1 MKIKHFSH
9 DAECVSLNWENGRS
23 SRFHH
28 IWLRDN
34 CPTARHGV
42 VGERTLDPFS
52 IPLDIQPRSITL
64 ENGGKLCIV
73 WDNDGHESEY
83 DSDWL
88 YQNAYESEARE
99 ERRYRPTLWTTEKLS
114 EFLPEVQYE
123 DVMAGDEGLLQ
134 WLRLLNE
141 YGFAI
146 VRGVPTESE
155 MVLKVAERISFL
167 RNSNFGILFDVQ
179 SKPDPNS
186 LAYTAVKLNAHT
198 DLVSREVQPG
208 LQFLHCL
215 VFDAEGGESILV
227 DGWAA
232 AEELKQSHPEDYE
245 LLTTA
250 AIPYRY
256 QDKETDI
263 QAKGPIICL
272 NADGNYYDIRYSIA
286 LLAPLD
292 LDHDHVKPFYRA
304 FGNYSRLLRDPRYEF
319 KFRLQP
325 GDLESF
331 NNRRVLHGRS
341 EFNPQSGPR
350 HLQGCYVDTD
360 DFLSR
365 LRVLE
370 RQGRDFRESMSIV
383 R

>member
-1 MKIKHFSH
+1 MQISDVSH
-9 DAECVSLNWENGRS
+9 DSECVTVTWGDGRS

-34 CPTARHGV
+34 CPSARHPV
-42 VGERTLDPFS
+42 VGERTLDPVT
-52 IPLDIQPRSITL
+52 IPLDIQPQSVELNGNLNIT
-64 ENGGKLCIV
+64 
-73 WDNDGHESEY
+73 WANDGHHSQY
-83 DSDWL
+83 SPDWL
-88 YQNAYESEARE
+88 YNNAYEFEARE
-99 ERRYRPTLWTTEKLS
+99 SRRYRPTLWTNETLS
-114 EFLPEVQYE
+114 DFLPEVQYE
-123 DVMAGDEGLLQ
+123 DVMASDEGLLQ
-134 WLRLLNE
+134 WLRLLRD

-146 VRGVPTESE
+146 VRNVPTESE
-155 MVLKVAERISFL
+155 MVLKAARRINFL
-167 RNSNFGILFDVQ
+167 RDSNFGVLFNVE

-208 LQFLHCL
+208 IQFLHCL

-232 AEELKQSHPEDYE
+232 AEELKETHPEDYE
-245 LLTTA
+245 LLSTV

-263 QAKGPIICL
+263 KAKGPIICL
-272 NADGNYYDIRYSIA
+272 DADGNYYDIRYSIA

-292 LDHDHVKPFYRA
+292 IDHHLVKPFYRA
-304 FGNYSRLLRDPRYEF
+304 FGNYSRILRDPRYEF
-319 KFRLQP
+319 KFRLQA

-331 NNRRVLHGRS
+331 NNRRVLHGRD

-360 DFLSR
+360 DFMSR

-370 RQGRDFRESMSIV
+370 RNGRDFRESMSIV

>member
-1 MKIKHFSH
+1 MQISTISH
-9 DAECVSLNWENGRS
+9 DFECVTIGWEDGRS

-34 CPTARHGV
+34 CPTARHPV
-42 VGERTLDPFS
+42 VGERALDPVS
-52 IPLDIQPRSITL
+52 IPLDIQPQSVNL
-64 ENGGKLCIV
+64 NGSGKLHIT
-73 WDNDGHESEY
+73 WPNDGHQSEY
-83 DSDWL
+83 DAGWL
-88 YQNAYESEARE
+88 HNNAYEFEARE
-99 ERRYRPTLWTTEKLS
+99 ARRFRPTYWTTEMING
-114 EFLPEVQYE
+114 FLPEVQYE
-123 DVMAGDEGLLQ
+123 DVMHEDEGLLY
-134 WLRLLNE
+134 WLRLLNQ
-141 YGFAI
+141 YGFTI
-146 VRGVPTESE
+146 VRGVPTEPG
-155 MVLKVAERISFL
+155 MVMKVAERVSFL
-167 RNSNFGILFDVQ
+167 RNSNFGILFDVE
-179 SKPDPNS
+179 SKPNPNS

-215 VFDAEGGESILV
+215 VFDAEGGASILV
-227 DGWAA
+227 DGFAA
-232 AEELKQSHPEDYE
+232 AEELKQSHPNDYE
-245 LLTTA
+245 FLTTVP
-250 AIPYRY
+250 IPFRY
-256 QDKETDI
+256 QDKETDLGV
-263 QAKGPIICL
+263 KGPIIRL
-272 NADGNYYDIRYSIA
+272 DADGNYYDIRYSTA

-292 LDHDHVKPFYRA
+292 LDHHLVKPFYRA
-304 FGNYSRLLRDPRYEF
+304 FGNYSKILRDPRYEF

-331 NNRRVLHGRS
+331 NNRRVLHGRD

-370 RQGRDFRESMSIV
+370 RSGRDFRESMSLV

>member
-1 MKIKHFSH
+1 
-9 DAECVSLNWENGRS
+9 
-23 SRFHH
+23 
-28 IWLRDN
+28 
-34 CPTARHGV
+34 
-42 VGERTLDPFS
+42 
-52 IPLDIQPRSITL
+52 
-64 ENGGKLCIV
+64 
-73 WDNDGHESEY
+73 
-83 DSDWL
+83 
-88 YQNAYESEARE
+88 
-99 ERRYRPTLWTTEKLS
+99 
-114 EFLPEVQYE
+114 
-123 DVMAGDEGLLQ
+123 MAGDEGLLK

-146 VRGVPTESE
+146 VRGVPTEHG
-155 MVLKVAERISFL
+155 MVMQVAERIAFL
-167 RNSNFGILFDVQ
+167 RNSNFGILFNVE

-215 VFDAEGGESILV
+215 VFDAEGGASILV

-232 AEELKQSHPEDYE
+232 AEELKQTHPEDYE

-250 AIPYRY
+250 AIPFRY

-263 QAKGPIICL
+263 KAKGPIICL
-272 NADGNYYDIRYSIA
+272 DADGNYYDIRYSTA

-292 LDHDHVKPFYRA
+292 LDHHLVKPFYRA
-304 FGNYSRLLRDPRYEF
+304 FSNYSGILRDPRYEF

-331 NNRRVLHGRS
+331 NNRRVLHGRD

-370 RQGRDFRESMSIV
+370 RNGRDFRESMSIV

>member
-1 MKIKHFSH
+1 MQVSHFSQ
-9 DAECVSLNWENGRS
+9 DAECVTLEWADGRS

-34 CPTARHGV
+34 CPTARHAV
-42 VGERTLDPFS
+42 VGERTLDPVS
-52 IPLDIQPRSITL
+52 IPLEIQPQTVNLNSDGILQIT
-64 ENGGKLCIV
+64 
-73 WDNDGHESEY
+73 WANDGHQSDY
-83 DSDWL
+83 DTGWL
-88 YQNAYESEARE
+88 YDNAYEMEARE
-99 ERRYRPTLWTTEKLS
+99 ARHKKPTLWATDTLAD
-114 EFLPEVQYE
+114 FLPEVQYD
-123 DVMAGDEGLLQ
+123 DVMSGDEGLLK

-146 VRGVPTESE
+146 VRNVPTERE
-155 MVLKVAERISFL
+155 MVLNVARRISFL
-167 RNSNFGILFDVQ
+167 RDSNFGILFDVA

-215 VFDAEGGESILV
+215 VFDAEGGASILV

-232 AEELKQSHPEDYE
+232 AEELKQTHPEDYE

-250 AIPYRY
+250 AIPFRY

-263 QAKGPIICL
+263 KAKGPIICL
-272 NADGNYYDIRYSIA
+272 DADGNYYDIRYSTA

-292 LDHDHVKPFYRA
+292 LDHHLVKPFYRA
-304 FGNYSRLLRDPRYEF
+304 FSNYSGILRDPRYEF

-331 NNRRVLHGRS
+331 NNRRVLHGRD

-370 RQGRDFRESMSIV
+370 RNGRDFRESMSIV